1 MTRRRLS
8 IAEQVAQMR
17 DLAPYMKL
25 VVDADWLAAWTGELR
40 PLQRTYTVA
49 ISYVARRRT
58 GGIEL
63 VDPYF
68 PVVRLVEPALQ
79 WQHPKTGEDVP
90 HVYWDGGKPEQSA
103 LCLYDPAADEWSSAD
118 VIAETIVPWV
128 CDWLIC
134 YEAWL
139 VDGIWTGG
147 GRHPRRRN
155 RCRMTEP
162 LDGRSLDRRERALR
176 ALFHSLGRRI
186 GTSASFPLMVA
197 ASAGFSPPLSSRDWK
212 RATLAAVPWEV
223 ISTSS
228 PAPQQAASLLLD
240 LPPASP
246 PAICSSSM
254 SSAVARSFLPATEA
268 SSDVSAAG

>member
-17 DLAPYMKL
+17 DLAPYMRL
-25 VVDADWLAAWTGELR
+25 VVDADWLAAWTGQLR

-49 ISYVARRRT
+49 ISYIARRRV
-58 GGIEL
+58 GDIEL

-79 WQHPKTGEDVP
+79 WRHPNTGKDVP
-90 HVYWDGGKPEQSA
+90 HVYWDWEQPERSA
-103 LCLYDPAADEWSSAD
+103 LCLYDPAADEWSSACT
-118 VIAETIVPWV
+118 IAETIVPWT

-155 RCRMTEP
+155 RCRVTGP
-162 LDGRSLDRRERALR
+162 SDSRSRDQRERALR
-176 ALFHSLGRRI
+176 GLFHSLGRRI
-186 GTSASFPLMVA
+186 GTSASFPLMAA
-197 ASAGFSPPLSSRDWK
+197 ASVGSSRPLSSRDWK
-212 RATLAAVPWEV
+212 RATLAELPPEV

-228 PAPQQAASLLLD
+228 PALQP
-240 LPPASP
+240 
-246 PAICSSSM
+246 
-254 SSAVARSFLPATEA
+254 VA
-268 SSDVSAAG
+268 SSL

>member
-8 IAEQVAQMR
+8 IAEQVAHMR

-25 VVDADWLAAWTGELR
+25 VVDAGWLAAWTGQLR

-49 ISYVARRRT
+49 ISYVARRRI

-63 VDPYF
+63 VDRYF

-79 WQHPKTGEDVP
+79 WQHPKTGKDVP
-90 HVYWDGGKPEQSA
+90 HVYWDWDQPERSA

-118 VIAETIVPWV
+118 VIAKTIVPWV

-155 RCRMTEP
+155 RCRVTEP
-162 LDGRSLDRRERALR
+162 SDGRSPDQRERALR
-176 ALFHSLGRRI
+176 ALFHSLGLRI

-197 ASAGFSPPLSSRDWK
+197 ASVGFSPPLSSRDWK

-223 ISTSS
+223 ISISS
-228 PAPQQAASLLLD
+228 PAPQPEESLLSD

-246 PAICSSSM
+246 ALICSSSM
-254 SSAVARSFLPATEA
+254 SSAVAKSFLPGAPALSE
-268 SSDVSAAG
+268 V